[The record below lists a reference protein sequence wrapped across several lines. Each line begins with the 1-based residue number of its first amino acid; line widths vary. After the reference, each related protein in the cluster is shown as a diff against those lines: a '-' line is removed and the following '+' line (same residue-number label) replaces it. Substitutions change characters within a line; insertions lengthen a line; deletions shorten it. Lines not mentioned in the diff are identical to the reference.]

1 MFFTLSK
8 VLWWIVEPSNAVA
21 LAVVA
26 ATILL
31 LLRRVRAAR
40 ALFLAVIAFILAV
53 TTLPLP
59 QLLIVPL
66 EQRFQRPDPLPERV
80 DGIVLLGGAQ
90 VPTMTAAYGTPQLN
104 GAANTVTTFMW
115 LARRYPQAKLVFTG
129 GTGDILNQHLREAD
143 TLRLFL
149 AQQGFDDRRVI
160 YEAASRNTHENATL
174 SKPLADPKPGE
185 TWILVTQAMHVPR
198 SVGAFRRAGWDVTPY
213 PEVYRYGRRIVFDP
227 YPHVG
232 HGLALFGAGLREW
245 IGLAAYRL
253 TGRTDALFPAP

>member
-8 VLWWIVEPSNAVA
+8 ILWWIVEPSNAVA

-26 ATILL
+26 ATVLL
-31 LLRRVRAAR
+31 LLRRTRTAR
-40 ALFLAVIAFILAV
+40 ALFLAVAAFMLAV
-53 TTLPLP
+53 TILPLP

-66 EQRFQRPDPLPERV
+66 EQRFARPDPLPARV

-104 GAANTVTTFMW
+104 GAANTVTSFMW

-129 GTGDILNQHLREAD
+129 GSGDILNQHLREAD

-160 YEAASRNTHENATL
+160 YEAVSRNTHENATL

-185 TWILVTQAMHVPR
+185 TWILVTQAMHMPR
-198 SVGAFRRAGWDVTPY
+198 SMGAFRHAGWDVTPY

-232 HGLALFGAGLREW
+232 HSLALFGAGLREW